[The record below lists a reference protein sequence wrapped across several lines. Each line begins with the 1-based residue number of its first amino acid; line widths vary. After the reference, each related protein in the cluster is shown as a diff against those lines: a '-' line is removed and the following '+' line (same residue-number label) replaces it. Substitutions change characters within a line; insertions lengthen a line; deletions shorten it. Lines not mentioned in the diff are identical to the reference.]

1 MPLFRFQFAFPS
13 SPCILQT
20 NNISIS
26 LKTNGQ
32 YFIFD
37 YKASQDI
44 GLIVV
49 HKPRWS
55 QTEVLCSPSEM
66 LLNIFRRYFLLQIG
80 NVDLYFQVL
89 YWCCKKEMLLYTFLR
104 YIFVAKR
111 KCCFILSR
119 DIFLSQKE
127 NVALYFQVLY

>member
-1 MPLFRFQFAFPS
+1 MFEWIIQIYRQGLIQHQKYLWKMPLFRFQFAFPS

-44 GLIVV
+44 ELIVV

-80 NVDLYFQVL
+80 NVDLYFQML
-89 YWCCKKEMLLYTFLR
+89 YWCCKKEMLLYPFWNI
-104 YIFVAKR
+104 YW
-111 KCCFILSR
+111 
-119 DIFLSQKE
+119 
-127 NVALYFQVLY
+127 